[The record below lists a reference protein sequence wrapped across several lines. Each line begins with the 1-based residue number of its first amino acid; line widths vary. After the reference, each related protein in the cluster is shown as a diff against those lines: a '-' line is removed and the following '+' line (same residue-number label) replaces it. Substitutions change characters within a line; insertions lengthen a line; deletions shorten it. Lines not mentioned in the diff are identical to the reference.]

1 MRMLKVMILAL
12 CCGVNASIQAQGSPV
27 QMLDQV
33 AHQVLTVLKSHQSE
47 LKTKPGIV
55 RQAVETYLLPH
66 VDIVGMSRSVLG
78 REAWMKASAA
88 EKTAFSRA
96 FTQLVIRTYGTPL
109 SKYNGETIKFYPVR
123 GGVQGRFVQV
133 ESEIIRPSG
142 PSIPL
147 HYSMVSKG
155 DQWKV
160 YDLTVEGIS
169 LLQSYHSQFEQA
181 LQRGS
186 LSELTRQIQQQKK
199 AA

>member
-1 MRMLKVMILAL
+1 MRKLKTMMLAL
-12 CCGVNASIQAQGSPV
+12 CCGVSFSLQAQESPAD
-27 QMLDQV
+27 MLDQV

-47 LKTKPGIV
+47 LKAKPQIV

-66 VDIVGMSRSVLG
+66 VDIAGMSRSVLG
-78 REAWMKASAA
+78 REAWTKASAA
-88 EKTAFSRA
+88 EKAAFSQA
-96 FTQLVIRTYGTPL
+96 FTQLVIRTYSTPI

-133 ESEIIRPSG
+133 ESEIVRTSG

-155 DQWKV
+155 GQWKV

-181 LQRGS
+181 LQRS
-186 LSELTRQIQQQKK
+186 TLSELTRQIQQQK